1 MAKMLRKTL
10 VYGLLL
16 ATGVTL
22 GMQLAESGTSSIL
35 GSGFQTGGTTAVMN
49 GQSMTYPQSQ
59 QPQQSHQQLQQ
70 QIQQLQQQLQQY
82 NNGWTAGSTPTW
94 TTDQGNIVPQGTT
107 GGYPQASGNGT
118 APSGTDGSNTTG
130 SGQVLQTPADLL
142 MPPPSPPAIDRFADK
157 AAHLLQQASQKSI
170 HWVASWFGP
179 GE

>member
-35 GSGFQTGGTTAVMN
+35 GPGFQTGGTTAGMN
-49 GQSMTYPQSQ
+49 GQSMIYPYPQSQ
-59 QPQQSHQQLQQ
+59 QPQQSQ
-70 QIQQLQQQLQQY
+70 QQLQQQLQQN

-94 TTDQGNIVPQGTT
+94 TTDQGNIVTQGTT

-130 SGQVLQTPADLL
+130 SGQALQTPADLL

>member
-1 MAKMLRKTL
+1 MAIMLRKTL

-35 GSGFQTGGTTAVMN
+35 GPGFQTGGTTAGMN
-49 GQSMTYPQSQ
+49 GQSMIYPYPQSQ
-59 QPQQSHQQLQQ
+59 QPQQSQ
-70 QIQQLQQQLQQY
+70 QQLQQQLQQN
-82 NNGWTAGSTPTW
+82 NNGWTAGSPPIW
-94 TTDQGNIVPQGTT
+94 TTGQGNAAPQGTT
-107 GGYPQASGNGT
+107 GGYTQVPGYGT
-118 APSGTDGSNTTG
+118 SPSGTDVPNTTG
-130 SGQVLQTPADLL
+130 GGQALQTPADLL